1 MFKHDANKSAIV
13 QHFDDCENVC
23 QKGPPNV
30 KWNDSKI
37 CARVQ
42 NPGIRRARE
51 SLEIKLHKKD
61 SINRNSGQPEL
72 DTIWNKA
79 IKKHHK
85 T

>member
-1 MFKHDANKSAIV
+1 MYVKKA
-13 QHFDDCENVC
+13 
-23 QKGPPNV
+23 PPNV
-30 KWNDSKI
+30 RWNDSKI